1 MTPKFSEAVDPLIL
15 YVVELLD
22 KISANESPDPEE
34 VRVQVRGRLDEAES
48 RLGQTKEWELAKYAL
63 VAWLDE
69 LLIEAPW
76 EGRSWWEE
84 KSLEFDVFNTRDR
97 FTEFYHR
104 AEQAAELSKKDALEV
119 FYVCAVLGFRGIYR
133 DPSAGVLAENLR
145 LPPTLE
151 AWAKRA
157 AIAIQLGQGVP
168 PIIESPRP
176 AVGAPP
182 LEGKFLLIGA
192 GIALIS
198 LSAVLTGML
207 LWWAEIT

>member
-1 MTPKFSEAVDPLIL
+1 MTPKFSEAVDPVIL
-15 YVVELLD
+15 YIVELLD
-22 KISANESPDPEE
+22 RISANESPDPEE

-63 VAWLDE
+63 VAWIDE

-76 EGRSWWEE
+76 DGRRWWEE

-97 FTEFYHR
+97 FTEFYHK

-119 FYVCAVLGFRGIYR
+119 YYVCVVLGFRGIYR
-133 DPSAGVLAENLR
+133 DPSAAILAEQLR

-151 AWAKRA
+151 AWAKRVA
-157 AIAIQLGQGVP
+157 LAIQLGQGVP

-176 AVGAPP
+176 ATGAPP

-192 GIALIS
+192 GLAGIS
-198 LSAVLTGML
+198 LSAILIVMILFNVSS
-207 LWWAEIT
+207 